1 MKIIEHEKHE
11 KLTHLKFYK
20 LDHCHYFSS
29 PGLNWDAMLKITVWA
44 LEKNLD
50 IDMYLFIEEG
60 LTGRIFY
67 IPKRHSEA
75 NYKYMKNYDLIKP
88 SIYISYL
95 DMNN

>member
-1 MKIIEHEKHE
+1 
-11 KLTHLKFYK
+11 
-20 LDHCHYFSS
+20 
-29 PGLNWDAMLKITVWA
+29 MLKITVRA

-75 NYKYMKNYDLIKP
+75 NYKYMKNYDPIKP
-88 SIYISYL
+88 SIYISTL
-95 DMNN
+95 IWIICMIRQWVVIFLMVTLSE